1 MFPLDSYQT
10 QIISGNLQKLHY
22 LDLNLNYPKGT
33 FYRNGPVREHG
44 TPTKL
49 YINSLKQKNYDIFN
63 FGIDISG
70 FRQVYNEDYK
80 KNQDGTF
87 QKLKEEA
94 FELSDGEITELM
106 KSFSSKPEYYTPIV
120 TSSDASNNEILSKI

>member
-33 FYRNGPVREHG
+33 IYRNGPVKEHG

-49 YINSLKQKNYDIFN
+49 YINSLKNRKIMTFLILVSIYLVLDKFIMRSIRKIKMVLFKN
-63 FGIDISG
+63 
-70 FRQVYNEDYK
+70 
-80 KNQDGTF
+80 
-87 QKLKEEA
+87 
-94 FELSDGEITELM
+94 
-106 KSFSSKPEYYTPIV
+106 
-120 TSSDASNNEILSKI
+120 